1 MYGFILMAKGNTIEF
16 YSQDEKY
23 SEEWVEALKPSAIL
37 LDLKE
42 AFEIK
47 NLLGRG
53 NFARVHLCNRKGDDS
68 KSFAL
73 KTMEKASIK
82 KCRRNIVS
90 YSQVNF

>member
-42 AFEIK
+42 AFDIK
-47 NLLGRG
+47 NL
-53 NFARVHLCNRKGDDS
+53 D
-68 KSFAL
+68 
-73 KTMEKASIK
+73 KASIK

-90 YSQVNF
+90 KYLD